1 MRGKRWLPLSLLLVA
16 GLSCHRARKQLTA
29 APTPPQPA
37 QATPSAEKTSSSKA
51 AGGFDY
57 YDKSEFKPGSV
68 SASVD
73 PGGYSAAKEVDSYN
87 LMLDYAAA
95 EGAAPGSS
103 PAGGGTAVVTAPE
116 TVPPPT
122 AEEISRWTES
132 QFLTQGSTRLLSHDI
147 RTSVAVFQA
156 GVARFPDSVKLH
168 TGLGIALTARG
179 DYQQAIASLV
189 RATDLAPSDPRPYY
203 VLAQAY
209 AGAPHPNDEVA
220 KRLDRLVS
228 LDPRNP
234 QALYYDALAL
244 EKGNG
249 ANQAVLAQARSLL
262 ERSAALEPNFAEAHL
277 QLGIVYAAQARDADA
292 IREYQAAVKL
302 KPSLPA
308 AHYRLAQAYARVG
321 QKEAA
326 QREMDLYERLRQPSP
341 Q

>member
-29 APTPPQPA
+29 APTPPQQA

-51 AGGFDY
+51 ADGFDY
-57 YDKSEFKPGSV
+57 YDKSEFKSGGV

-73 PGGYSAAKEVDSYN
+73 PGGYSAAKEVDSYS
-87 LMLDYAAA
+87 LMLDYAGA
-95 EGAAPGSS
+95 EGAAPGRG
-103 PAGGGTAVVTAPE
+103 PANAAST
-116 TVPPPT
+116 PPPST
-122 AEEISRWTES
+122 SELSRWTES
-132 QFLTQGSTRLLSHDI
+132 QFLAQGSDRLLNHAI
-147 RTSVAVFQA
+147 AASVQIFQV

-179 DYQQAIASLV
+179 DYESAIASLL
-189 RATDLAPSDPRPYY
+189 RATDLAPSDPRPYF
-203 VLAQAY
+203 VLAKAY
-209 AGAPHPNDEVA
+209 AGASHPNDEVA

-249 ANQAVLAQARSLL
+249 ANQPVLAQARSLL
-262 ERSAALEPNFAEAHL
+262 ERSVAFDPNFAEAHL
-277 QLGIVYAAQARDADA
+277 QLGIVYAAQSRDADA

-308 AHYRLAQAYARVG
+308 AHYRLAQAYAHVG

-326 QREMDLYERLRQPSP
+326 ERELDLYERLRKPSS

>member
-29 APTPPQPA
+29 APTPPQQA
-37 QATPSAEKTSSSKA
+37 QATLSAEKTSSSKA
-51 AGGFDY
+51 ADGFDY
-57 YDKSEFKPGSV
+57 YDKSEFKSGGV

-73 PGGYSAAKEVDSYN
+73 PGGYSAAKEVDSYS
-87 LMLDYAAA
+87 LMLDYAGA
-95 EGAAPGSS
+95 EGAAP
-103 PAGGGTAVVTAPE
+103 AGAAPE
-116 TVPPPT
+116 TIPPPT
-122 AEEISRWTES
+122 AEEVSRWTES
-132 QFLTQGSTRLLSHDI
+132 QFLTQGSGRLLNHD
-147 RTSVAVFQA
+147 VAVSVDIFQA

-179 DYQQAIASLV
+179 DYESAIASLL

-203 VLAQAY
+203 VLAKAY
-209 AGAPHPNDEVA
+209 TGAPHPNDEVA

-228 LDPRNP
+228 FDPRNP

-249 ANQAVLAQARSLL
+249 ANQPVLAQARSLL
-262 ERSAALEPNFAEAHL
+262 ERSVAFDPNFAEAHL
-277 QLGIVYAAQARDADA
+277 QLGIVYAAQSRDADA

-308 AHYRLAQAYARVG
+308 AHYRLAQAYAHVG

-326 QREMDLYERLRQPSP
+326 QHELDLYERLRKPSS